1 MHKRDKITVQTDL
14 CSKQQGEQKGKK
26 VSKLSKLPKFTNIAR
41 LLEKLVYN
49 TAIYMQNKVYASSTF
64 TIHGVANTYLG
75 GILN

>member
-49 TAIYMQNKVYASSTF
+49 TAIYMQKRST
-64 TIHGVANTYLG
+64 HRPHLLYME
-75 GILN
+75 

>member
-49 TAIYMQNKVYASSTF
+49 TAIYMQKRCTHRPHLLYME
-64 TIHGVANTYLG
+64 
-75 GILN
+75 